1 MYPKLCLLAIMTGLL
16 FTATAQK
23 LKAKRKGVT
32 PIEVHKTPPVPDY
45 TLNQLDGRWQE
56 IKRSGVKAK
65 KEIAFTDTLL
75 MKFTGHKVELKDA
88 TSMNISM
95 NGIAEIEAPNFL
107 IVAGDEYTIISLDTS
122 KLIIYDGEII
132 KEMEKKKQFYYETFG
147 KLAVKTEIMT
157 TPITID
163 PKNIEGKW
171 VTYRKQALAGSVDKD
186 AVLIKSLEILP
197 SDRTGSALGQVV
209 FYKSDVSETM
219 PCKIIFGKGN
229 ILVITDKYNWDF
241 NTYKADGN
249 EFVFGETGVF
259 LYYSK
264 RL

>member
-1 MYPKLCLLAIMTGLL
+1 MTGLL

-23 LKAKRKGVT
+23 LKVKRKGVI
-32 PIEVHKTPPVPDY
+32 PIEVNKKPPVPDY
-45 TLNQLDGRWQE
+45 TLSQLEGKWQE
-56 IKRSGVKAK
+56 VKRTAVKAK
-65 KEIAFTDTLL
+65 KELEFTDTLL
-75 MKFTGHKVELKDA
+75 MKINGNRVELKDA

-95 NGIAEIEAPNFL
+95 KGFAEIEAPNFL
-107 IVAGDEYTIISLDTS
+107 IAAGDEYTIVSLDTAR
-122 KLIIYDGEII
+122 LILYDGEII
-132 KEMEKKKQFYYETFG
+132 KELEKKKQYYYETFG
-147 KLAVKTEIMT
+147 KLTVVTET
-157 TPITID
+157 LNTPITVD